1 MSTTNKD
8 DQKSPPP
15 SPPSPAPMFSP
26 SPAPMFSPS
35 SSNTTSP
42 ESMKKIYL
50 ILGIVAVVLFILL
63 VIYIS
68 TRSSTP
74 VAATYGGK
82 RNSMKRG
89 RGRGRGG
96 EGYPYNRIGGKKMSG
111 GCGCSAAVQGY

>member
-1 MSTTNKD
+1 MSNTNKD
-8 DQKSPPP
+8 DKKSPA
-15 SPPSPAPMFSP
+15 PAPALAPALPPMFSP
-26 SPAPMFSPS
+26 SPSPS
-35 SSNTTSP
+35 PSNITSP

-68 TRSSTP
+68 TRSPTSVT
-74 VAATYGGK
+74 ATYGGK